1 MTPKQ
6 KQWTEKQITLIIDPI
21 KRVGPLSM
29 TDEQW
34 EAVNNRIDH
43 VIRLRRATKKCG
55 KRFLTPLNHM
65 IKWLIPANE
74 KEESTVCGLFFLKT
88 KKHTL

>member
-43 VIRLRRATKKCG
+43 VIRLAKGNKEVREALFDAIEPYDK
-55 KRFLTPLNHM
+55 
-65 IKWLIPANE
+65 IK
-74 KEESTVCGLFFLKT
+74 KEESTVCGLFFEN

>member
-29 TDEQW
+29 TDEQ
-34 EAVNNRIDH
+34 
-43 VIRLRRATKKCG
+43 
-55 KRFLTPLNHM
+55 
-65 IKWLIPANE
+65 
-74 KEESTVCGLFFLKT
+74 
-88 KKHTL
+88 